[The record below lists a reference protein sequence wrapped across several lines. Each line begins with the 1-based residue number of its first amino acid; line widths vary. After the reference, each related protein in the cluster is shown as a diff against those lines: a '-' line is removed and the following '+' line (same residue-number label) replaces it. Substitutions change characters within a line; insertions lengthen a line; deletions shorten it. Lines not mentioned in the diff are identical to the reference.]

1 MPLFN
6 RKVRER
12 AAAEGVYGAI
22 VAQARSPALYTQFGV
37 PDTLEGRFEMIVLLT
52 CLYFRRLRSE
62 DARIRNLGQAVFDA
76 MFRDM
81 DASLRELGVG
91 DLSVP
96 KKIKAMGE
104 AFYGRA
110 TAYDAALAGA
120 DGEVLAEALARNIW
134 PDTPGAQSLGAALAA
149 WVRAGDRALAAQP
162 AEDLCREGPRFPAP
176 QFGNEA
182 PVFEAAGS

>member
-6 RKVRER
+6 RKGRER
-12 AAAEGVYGAI
+12 AVAEGVYGAI
-22 VAQARSPALYTQFGV
+22 VAQARSPAFYTDFGV
-37 PDTLEGRFEMIVLLT
+37 PDTLEGRFEMIVLLA

-62 DARIRNLGQAVFDA
+62 DEAIRSLGQTVFDT

-110 TAYDAALAGA
+110 GAYDAALAEA
-120 DGEVLAEALARNIW
+120 EDRALAEALARNIW
-134 PDTPGAQSLGAALAA
+134 PEQPEAESRGAALAG
-149 WVRAGDRALAAQP
+149 WVRTAETALAEQP
-162 AEDLCREGPRFPAP
+162 GETFRSEGPGFPAP
-176 QFGNEA
+176 GLARSSPALQA
-182 PVFEAAGS
+182 VQP